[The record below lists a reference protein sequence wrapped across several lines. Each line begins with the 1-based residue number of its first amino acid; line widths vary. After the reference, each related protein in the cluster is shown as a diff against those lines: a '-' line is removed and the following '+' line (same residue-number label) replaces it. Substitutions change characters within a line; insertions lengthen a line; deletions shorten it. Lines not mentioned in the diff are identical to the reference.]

1 MAAKLQSC
9 TNNLRSQNNR
19 SILHICWVI
28 LQRNPIFGLREH
40 VFDKPLLANAI
51 LHTHVLG
58 TEQHLFHKSPLLI
71 HTVGFFWDTITRV
84 ECL

>member
-19 SILHICWVI
+19 SILHIRWVI

-58 TEQHLFHKSPLLI
+58 TEQHLFPKSQLQFTPL
-71 HTVGFFWDTITRV
+71 VSFWDTITRF